1 MQPKIKTFLYDI
13 QQACQS
19 LDDFTADKTFAD
31 YQRDELLRSGVER
44 KLMIIGEAVYQILHL
59 DPDLESNISQ
69 ARQIIGFRNVLV
81 HGYFAVEDETVW
93 GIVKNELPALAA
105 EISRILEDRK

>member
-19 LDDFTADKTFAD
+19 LDDFTAGKTFAD

-93 GIVKNELPALAA
+93 GIARNDIPVLAKEVA
-105 EISRILEDRK
+105 RLLQ

>member
-13 QQACQS
+13 QQACKS
-19 LDDFTADKTFAD
+19 LKTFTTDKTFED
-31 YQRDELLRSGVER
+31 YQQDELLRAGVER
-44 KLMIIGEAVYQILHL
+44 KLMIIGEAVYQILRL
-59 DPDLESNISQ
+59 DASLEQSIPK

-93 GIVKNELPALAA
+93 GIITNEVAV
-105 EISRILEDRK
+105 LEKETRRLLEESK

>member
-1 MQPKIKTFLYDI
+1 MQPKVKTFLYDI
-13 QQACQS
+13 QQACDS
-19 LDDFTADKTFAD
+19 LRDFISGKTFAD
-31 YQRDELLRSGVER
+31 YQRDDLLRSGVER

-69 ARQIIGFRNVLV
+69 ARQIVGFRNVLV

-93 GIVKNELPALAA
+93 GIAKNDIPVLAND
-105 EISRILEDRK
+105 L